1 MTHTHSRS
9 LEVSTT
15 HPLECL
21 SPMIYDH
28 AKQKTASFSETCELT
43 WAQVKSGEGQEAS
56 LYHRS
61 QITDDIQN
69 RHADSRGKKKSH
81 TDMETDGHMTKAYSG
96 GS

>member
-1 MTHTHSRS
+1 
-9 LEVSTT
+9 
-15 HPLECL
+15 
-21 SPMIYDH
+21 MIYDH

-61 QITDDIQN
+61 QMISKTDMQIP
-69 RHADSRGKKKSH
+69 GEKKSH
-81 TDMETDGHMTKAYSG
+81 TDMETDEHMTKAYSG